1 MISNVSTNTQYKIL
15 NNTTSLTAD
24 KNKSDIHFSQCTT
37 SEKTLKTTPVPTLLA
52 YMTNKYADDNVLV
65 EFFNTLPTDKMMQKY
80 AQNARVCAD
89 NLAQRA
95 GKKGQV
101 LNWIDVLAKNQLK
114 RIDEIY
120 ALADSLKSNGSK
132 KLVVIG
138 IGGSKHTI
146 ENMLR
151 LNGKGENVYFLSAA
165 DPQSIKEFFERNNLK
180 EEKPA
185 VLVVSK
191 SGTTLEPSYDF
202 DCVRKILGDDFKNYV
217 CITDAD
223 KTKSKLRQIAEENG
237 YKCGIIHDDCGGR
250 FGAFDDH
257 SLAALAYCGMSKYEM
272 KRMLEA
278 SLKAQKNF
286 LNPDITKN
294 RALQRAAFNAECIL
308 NGKQNQY
315 DYYFGD
321 RFDGT
326 ALWNTQLKKES
337 HKSLYKPSGDLIAPA
352 FLHNSTEADLDEGN
366 TNSFYT
372 FNTIKNDNSSDYKLY
387 NALIKGSL
395 KAYSDRH
402 PVSLVSLK
410 DLSIES
416 IAEFIELKHF
426 ETIYTGMMIRAV
438 LNKDSAPPE
447 ILPEVLQPHVNI
459 YKNEVNKILD
469 STIKS

>member
-1 MISNVSTNTQYKIL
+1 
-15 NNTTSLTAD
+15 
-24 KNKSDIHFSQCTT
+24 
-37 SEKTLKTTPVPTLLA
+37 
-52 YMTNKYADDNVLV
+52 
-65 EFFNTLPTDKMMQKY
+65 
-80 AQNARVCAD
+80 
-89 NLAQRA
+89 
-95 GKKGQV
+95 
-101 LNWIDVLAKNQLK
+101 
-114 RIDEIY
+114 
-120 ALADSLKSNGSK
+120 
-132 KLVVIG
+132 
-138 IGGSKHTI
+138 
-146 ENMLR
+146 MLR

-257 SLAALAYCGMSKYEM
+257 SLVALAYCGMSKDEM

-294 RALQRAAFNAECIL
+294 PALQRAAFNAECIL

-321 RFDGT
+321 RFEGA